1 VENTKPNEST
11 STQSTFVSFDKESIN
26 IQNLPVEINSTKT
39 EKKTVNIN
47 LTFIKQTLKSRL
59 TVCQLALLIL
69 NILGILTIVIVTVIL
84 RKQPCSGMNLESKYI
99 NLSLSNL
106 FILFRYFNNS
116 RRPFLW
122 RTSRW

>member
-59 TVCQLALLIL
+59 TVCQLVLLIL

-106 FILFRYFNNS
+106 FILFRYSNNS